1 MLSERIETILRE
13 TGTKIGALGEVAGVS
28 SGTASMWLTGQ
39 IKSIKLHI
47 QALALRVGALSSQRR
62 ARIESIISACLVDA
76 EQLDK
81 LEAIEQGSN
90 PVLAAEGARLA
101 AIANAAGVSKALVEH
116 WLSGHVQKIRLEH
129 AIGIQDRYGYNAIWI
144 VLGRGPRELSTSSI
158 SDLRE
163 EVQSFAR
170 RAAKL
175 SPASF
180 AKLKGHLADYEKV
193 DAYDAAAIAATKD
206 LINAA

>member
-1 MLSERIETILRE
+1 MPLYERMQLIRSET
-13 TGTKIGALGEVAGVS
+13 AVS
-28 SGTASMWLTGQ
+28 
-39 IKSIKLHI
+39 
-47 QALALRVGALSSQRR
+47 V
-62 ARIESIISACLVDA
+62 
-76 EQLDK
+76 
-81 LEAIEQGSN
+81 
-90 PVLAAEGARLA
+90 A
-101 AIANAAGVSKALVEH
+101 AIASAAGVSKALVEH

-180 AKLKGHLADYEKV
+180 SKIKADLADYEKV
-193 DAYDAAAIAATKD
+193 DAYDAAATAAAKD